1 MSFFSASEH
10 SDDAAVLAAFFLAS
24 PLVGPP
30 VQLHV
35 SHQERMLPSGRPCP
49 GGIMSFGIIEVITL
63 LLGLAGFGVQANPKA
78 ATADQALQYAM
89 AAPDVAVHV
98 DVASLV
104 PGNYKLLGQL
114 ADQPQ
119 IKASPELQAMV
130 RRAVSETEGGRSV
143 AKMMTDI
150 DVVSDIYDATGFFQI
165 VPHADP
171 TFVVAVH
178 GKFSPS
184 NLDKIAKLTGKA
196 AVKLGSGSFVD
207 SGSTE
212 PAIALTKDGVMLFGT
227 PDLLRARLD
236 DGWKPPG
243 HDASTNLGYLA
254 EAIAAKPVFAVV
266 LTMSTA
272 ARGEVVARFAKQN
285 FATDMISR
293 HKAAGFSV
301 FHDGIGWT
309 WVDSTSAGLDSME
322 LVSNGLLD
330 VLRAAQ
336 IAPRGIAKITMGALD
351 SYRGTS
357 AQIDDLIKH
366 KVDIQKILEAYTGD
380 GNFKVK
386 SDKNVKALRLT
397 VRATGKSISEVL
409 PVGLLIPAAAIG
421 FMQSQAKPEAEIAA
435 PPPARPAARA
445 ATPATPPAPARPPV
459 KK

>member
-1 MSFFSASEH
+1 
-10 SDDAAVLAAFFLAS
+10 
-24 PLVGPP
+24 
-30 VQLHV
+30 
-35 SHQERMLPSGRPCP
+35 
-49 GGIMSFGIIEVITL
+49 MSFGIIEVITL

-78 ATADQALQYAM
+78 PTVDQALRYAM
-89 AAPDVAVHV
+89 ADTDIAVHV

-119 IKASPELQAMV
+119 IKASPELQAAV
-130 RRAVSETEGGRSV
+130 RRAVSEVEGGRSV
-143 AKMMTDI
+143 ARMMTDL

-178 GKFSPS
+178 GRFSPN
-184 NLDKIAKLTGKA
+184 NLDKIAKLSGKA
-196 AVKLGSGSFVD
+196 AAKLGGGLLVD

-212 PAIALTKDGVMLFGT
+212 PAIALTKDGVMLIGT
-227 PDLLRARLD
+227 PDLLRDRLA
-236 DGWKPPG
+236 DGWQPPG

-254 EAIAAKPVFAVV
+254 EAVAAKPVFAVV
-266 LTMSTA
+266 LTMSTP
-272 ARGEVVARFAKQN
+272 ARAEALSRLGTQN

-309 WVDSTSAGLDSME
+309 WVDSTVAGLDSME
-322 LVSNGLLD
+322 QVSSGVLD

-336 IAPRGIAKITMGALD
+336 IAPRGLAKITLGALD

-357 AQIDDLIKH
+357 AQLDDLIKH
-366 KVDIQKILEAYTGD
+366 KVDIQRILDTYTGD

-386 SDKNVKALRLT
+386 ADKNAKALRLT

-409 PVGLLIPAAAIG
+409 PVGLIIPGAAIAFLQG
-421 FMQSQAKPEAEIAA
+421 QDKPQEIAA
-435 PPPARPAARA
+435 PPARPAARPPA
-445 ATPATPPAPARPPV
+445 AKPPAPAPKPPV